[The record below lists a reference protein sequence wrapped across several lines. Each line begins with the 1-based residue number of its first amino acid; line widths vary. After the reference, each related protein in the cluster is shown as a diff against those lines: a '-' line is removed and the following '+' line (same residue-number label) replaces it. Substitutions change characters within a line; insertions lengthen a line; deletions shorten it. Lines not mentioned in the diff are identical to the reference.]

1 MDRISHGV
9 DFATPDR
16 NGPAPVHGGEK
27 SFDVEGRLPLCFAM
41 EKAKSV
47 KSSYTPPTAT
57 KSNAADGDRGLE
69 EVNCAKPVTRL
80 RGKEKKEAPVIRWC
94 WGFLSC
100 APFHVTGSGGFDP
113 AVGPVERWGGMVHRG
128 QNLLSRGNYRS
139 VRALLSGPFRTSRSL
154 AAKHVGR
161 KEIICA
167 PSFSRRPRR
176 IATSAVASCDS
187 RRSSQPTE
195 PLNWR
200 TRFSSASRADG
211 SGYIL

>member
-139 VRALLSGPFRTSRSL
+139 VRALLSGPFERPVPSLRSMS
-154 AAKHVGR
+154 GER
-161 KEIICA
+161 K
-167 PSFSRRPRR
+167 
-176 IATSAVASCDS
+176 
-187 RRSSQPTE
+187 
-195 PLNWR
+195 
-200 TRFSSASRADG
+200 
-211 SGYIL
+211 